1 MSGGPGTAMGISVTL
16 VTTDQQAPSFFI
28 HTVPASQSQLSAG
41 AAEWLYVQ
49 ADPAGTGLSPGEI
62 IGSGTGP
69 GTVDV
74 AGGPLTPASCFGVA
88 QHEIAAGSWGFIL
101 KSGIGQILAGTNPL
115 TGGLAFVCGADAP
128 AATDA
133 AAVTDAYCGA
143 TVGTGIAASELGFAR
158 ISL

>member
-1 MSGGPGTAMGISVTL
+1 M
-16 VTTDQQAPSFFI
+16 
-28 HTVPASQSQLSAG
+28 
-41 AAEWLYVQ
+41 
-49 ADPAGTGLSPGEI
+49 
-62 IGSGTGP
+62 
-69 GTVDV
+69 DV

-101 KSGIGQILAGTNPL
+101 KSGIGQILADVGTL
-115 TGGLAFVCGADAP
+115 TGGLAFVCGANAP

-143 TVGTGIAASELGFAR
+143 TVGTGTIAAGQLGFAR